1 MPIRFV
7 CPVCWTVR
15 DGVDDSLLGKV
26 IKCNDCHAMSVARH
40 TPEPNSV
47 LESAVLTKIPVKAE
61 PQPETITLS
70 PIAPW
75 PAPSPP
81 GPPLVSTPYVL
92 LSTGDIR
99 EQYEIV
105 DLVFTHGSSS
115 EGDLKGV
122 EPPQAF
128 QILADWLGQTALKAG
143 ANAVIHI
150 RFDFKIAQGILGNRA
165 FEVFA
170 YGTAVKVTS
179 NAD

>member
-15 DGVDDSLLGKV
+15 DRVDDSLLGKA

-47 LESAVLTKIPVKAE
+47 QEPAVLSKISVNPG
-61 PQPETITLS
+61 PQTETVSITPL
-70 PIAPW
+70 APW
-75 PAPSPP
+75 PEPASPQVPS
-81 GPPLVSTPYVL
+81 LQSSAHIL

-99 EQYEIV
+99 DKYEIV
-105 DLVFTHGSSS
+105 DLVFAHGSTA
-115 EGDLKGV
+115 EGALKDV

-150 RFDFKIAQGILGNRA
+150 RFDFKIAQGFLGNRA

-170 YGTAVKVTS
+170 YGTAVKLRG
-179 NAD
+179 